1 MWRYFSVSDSCRILS
16 SSSSSA
22 FCCLQIQ
29 AQNVTKLLILGG
41 SQGFNP
47 PPSPVQLL
55 LLPTGQLHG
64 DAQLLVEAGRHAE
77 VSRQLRVGHGAVG
90 QQGVPG
96 VLHRGDGGGLAGVS
110 PVLRLSAGQ

>member
-1 MWRYFSVSDSCRILS
+1 M
-16 SSSSSA
+16 
-22 FCCLQIQ
+22 
-29 AQNVTKLLILGG
+29 LILGG

-64 DAQLLVEAGRHAE
+64 DAQLLVKARRHAK